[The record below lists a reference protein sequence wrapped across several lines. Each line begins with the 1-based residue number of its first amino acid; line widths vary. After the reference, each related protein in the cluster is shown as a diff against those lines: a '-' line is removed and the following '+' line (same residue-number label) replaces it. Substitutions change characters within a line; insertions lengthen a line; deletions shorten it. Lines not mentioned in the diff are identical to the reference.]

1 MKSWFSRHF
10 ENFSQGLVEFTN
22 NSYINDQ
29 IKYQSILKMKFMSLI
44 NKIDEDYKQSIKNK
58 DQQKI
63 DTLRLIR
70 SAIKDKDISSRTSKN
85 KEGINESEILS
96 LLLNLIKQ
104 RNDSID
110 QFQKAKRDD
119 LIKNEKSEI
128 EVIKDYLPLQKTQAE
143 TEKIINEIIISNN
156 LESIKDMGKLMAIIK
171 NDYAGEVDMGLAGKI
186 AKSKLIN

>member
-1 MKSWFSRHF
+1 
-10 ENFSQGLVEFTN
+10 
-22 NSYINDQ
+22 
-29 IKYQSILKMKFMSLI
+29 MSLR

-70 SAIKDKDISSRTSKN
+70 SAIKDKDISSRTSEN
-85 KEGINESEILS
+85 KEGINDSEILS

-104 RNDSID
+104 RNDSIE

-128 EVIKDYLPLQKTQAE
+128 EVIKDYLPQQKTQEE
-143 TEKIINEIIISNN
+143 TEKIINEIISSNN
-156 LESIKDMGKLMAIIK
+156 LESIKDMGKLMSIIK
-171 NDYAGEVDMGLAGKI
+171 NDYAGEVDMGLVGKI
-186 AKSKLIN
+186 AKSKLIY

>member
-1 MKSWFSRHF
+1 
-10 ENFSQGLVEFTN
+10 
-22 NSYINDQ
+22 
-29 IKYQSILKMKFMSLI
+29 MSLR

-70 SAIKDKDISSRTSKN
+70 SAIKDKDISSRTSEN
-85 KEGINESEILS
+85 KEGINDSEILS

-104 RNDSID
+104 RNDSIE

-128 EVIKDYLPLQKTQAE
+128 EVIKNYLPQQKTQEE
-143 TEKIINEIIISNN
+143 TEKIINEIISSNN
-156 LESIKDMGKLMAIIK
+156 LESIKDMGKLMSIIK
-171 NDYAGEVDMGLAGKI
+171 NDYAGEVDMGLVGKI

>member
-1 MKSWFSRHF
+1 
-10 ENFSQGLVEFTN
+10 
-22 NSYINDQ
+22 
-29 IKYQSILKMKFMSLI
+29 MSLR

-70 SAIKDKDISSRTSKN
+70 SAIKDKDISSRTSEN
-85 KEGINESEILS
+85 KEGINDSEILS

-104 RNDSID
+104 RNDSIE

-119 LIKNEKSEI
+119 LIKNEQCEI
-128 EVIKDYLPLQKTQAE
+128 EVIKDYLPQQKTQEE
-143 TEKIINEIIISNN
+143 TEKIINEIISSNN
-156 LESIKDMGKLMAIIK
+156 LESIKDMGKLMSIIK
-171 NDYAGEVDMGLAGKI
+171 SDYAGEVDMGLVGKI

>member
-1 MKSWFSRHF
+1 
-10 ENFSQGLVEFTN
+10 
-22 NSYINDQ
+22 
-29 IKYQSILKMKFMSLI
+29 MSLR

-70 SAIKDKDISSRTSKN
+70 SAIKDKDISSRTSEN
-85 KEGINESEILS
+85 NEGINDSEILS

-104 RNDSID
+104 RNDSIE
-110 QFQKAKRDD
+110 QFLKAKRDD

-128 EVIKDYLPLQKTQAE
+128 EVIKDYLPQQKTQEE
-143 TEKIINEIIISNN
+143 TEKIINEIISSNN
-156 LESIKDMGKLMAIIK
+156 LESIKDMGKLMSIIK
-171 NDYAGEVDMGLAGKI
+171 NDYAGEVDMGLVGKI

>member
-1 MKSWFSRHF
+1 
-10 ENFSQGLVEFTN
+10 
-22 NSYINDQ
+22 
-29 IKYQSILKMKFMSLI
+29 MSLR

-70 SAIKDKDISSRTSKN
+70 SAIKDKDISSRTSEN
-85 KEGINESEILS
+85 KEGINDSEILS

-104 RNDSID
+104 RKDSIE

-119 LIKNEKSEI
+119 LIKNEQSEI
-128 EVIKDYLPLQKTQAE
+128 EVIKEYLPKQKTQEE
-143 TEKIINEIIISNN
+143 TEKIINEIISSNN
-156 LESIKDMGKLMAIIK
+156 LESIKDMGKLMSIIK
-171 NDYAGEVDMGLAGKI
+171 NDYAGEVDMGLVGKI

>member
-1 MKSWFSRHF
+1 
-10 ENFSQGLVEFTN
+10 
-22 NSYINDQ
+22 
-29 IKYQSILKMKFMSLI
+29 MSLR

-70 SAIKDKDISSRTSKN
+70 SAIKDKDISSRTSEN
-85 KEGINESEILS
+85 KEGINDSEILS

-128 EVIKDYLPLQKTQAE
+128 EVIKDYLPQQKTQEE
-143 TEKIINEIIISNN
+143 TEKIIIEIIISNN
-156 LESIKDMGKLMAIIK
+156 LESIKDMGKLMSIIK
-171 NDYAGEVDMGLAGKI
+171 NDYAGEVDMGLVGKI
-186 AKSKLIN
+186 AKYKLVN

>member
-1 MKSWFSRHF
+1 
-10 ENFSQGLVEFTN
+10 
-22 NSYINDQ
+22 
-29 IKYQSILKMKFMSLI
+29 MSLR

-58 DQQKI
+58 DQKKT

-70 SAIKDKDISSRTSKN
+70 SAIKDKDISSRTSEN
-85 KEGINESEILS
+85 KEGINDSEILS

-104 RNDSID
+104 RNDSIE

-128 EVIKDYLPLQKTQAE
+128 EVIKDYLPQQKTQEE
-143 TEKIINEIIISNN
+143 TEKIINEIISGNN
-156 LESIKDMGKLMAIIK
+156 LESIKDMGKLMSIIK
-171 NDYAGEVDMGLAGKI
+171 NDYAGEVDMGLVGKI